1 MLETTTTAP
10 ANESPRAVAKK
21 STTVAGVVRALTY
34 RDELSG
40 FFVARVDT
48 ASGREVTVVGTAAV
62 IHPGESL
69 SAKGGF
75 ESSVWGPQFK
85 ATDVTVT
92 PPRELE
98 HIERYLATAVPGIGP
113 SFAKKLVGAFGAT
126 VLEVI
131 EKQPESLRNVPGVG
145 PKRAGSIVQ
154 AYSEQAETRK
164 AMLFLTRLGLTPGR
178 AQKIFKYFGPRTQ
191 QVLEENPYKLCDV
204 WGIGFK
210 LADEAARR
218 HGIAHDSNFRVRAGM
233 LYLLREAEGNG
244 SCGLPEPLVV
254 EKAAVMLQ
262 VSESRVLE
270 CLAEALQ
277 EKDLVRANAA
287 GETCLFLP
295 RIYRD
300 EKTVAQLLLERAG
313 SAPGQVLEDIDYA
326 ILDVELDMEI
336 TLEDAQREA
345 VRAALTKSVCVITGG
360 PGTGKTTITRVIL
373 TVLDQAGLRVMLA
386 APTGKAAKRA
396 SEATGFEAKT
406 IHRLLEVQRAG
417 GFKYNAEN
425 PLAADVVALDEMS
438 MVDVRLFR
446 SALEAVAPGTRV
458 ILLGDVDQLPSVGPG
473 KVLADVIA
481 SGSVPTVRLTEVFRQ
496 AKTSHI
502 IRNAHAINAGV
513 MPELGWDERADF
525 GFLRY
530 KSQYGEAGR
539 ARLVADIEGELL
551 RRVHGLYE
559 RGFDPVRDVQVLAP
573 MRKGPLGTI
582 ALNQKLREVL
592 NPHPADEVTV
602 LGNRWCVGDKVIQLK
617 NAYQRGD
624 NGVFNG
630 DIGYVLSIDHEGRT
644 LRVEFDVGVI
654 EYEFLNLDELALAY
668 ALTVHKSQGSE
679 FPVVVMPLDVGSH
692 YMMLKRNL
700 VYTAVT
706 RARQLM
712 VVLGTKEAMDKA
724 LENSQVEERYSRL
737 REWLQSATSASVN
750 G

>member
-1 MLETTTTAP
+1 
-10 ANESPRAVAKK
+10 
-21 STTVAGVVRALTY
+21 
-34 RDELSG
+34 
-40 FFVARVDT
+40 
-48 ASGREVTVVGTAAV
+48 
-62 IHPGESL
+62 
-69 SAKGGF
+69 
-75 ESSVWGPQFK
+75 
-85 ATDVTVT
+85 
-92 PPRELE
+92 
-98 HIERYLATAVPGIGP
+98 
-113 SFAKKLVGAFGAT
+113 
-126 VLEVI
+126 
-131 EKQPESLRNVPGVG
+131 
-145 PKRAGSIVQ
+145 
-154 AYSEQAETRK
+154 
-164 AMLFLTRLGLTPGR
+164 
-178 AQKIFKYFGPRTQ
+178 
-191 QVLEENPYKLCDV
+191 
-204 WGIGFK
+204 
-210 LADEAARR
+210 
-218 HGIAHDSNFRVRAGM
+218 
-233 LYLLREAEGNG
+233 
-244 SCGLPEPLVV
+244 
-254 EKAAVMLQ
+254 
-262 VSESRVLE
+262 
-270 CLAEALQ
+270 
-277 EKDLVRANAA
+277 
-287 GETCLFLP
+287 
-295 RIYRD
+295 
-300 EKTVAQLLLERAG
+300 
-313 SAPGQVLEDIDYA
+313 
-326 ILDVELDMEI
+326 
-336 TLEDAQREA
+336 
-345 VRAALTKSVCVITGG
+345 
-360 PGTGKTTITRVIL
+360 
-373 TVLDQAGLRVMLA
+373 
-386 APTGKAAKRA
+386 
-396 SEATGFEAKT
+396 
-406 IHRLLEVQRAG
+406 
-417 GFKYNAEN
+417 
-425 PLAADVVALDEMS
+425 
-438 MVDVRLFR
+438 
-446 SALEAVAPGTRV
+446 
-458 ILLGDVDQLPSVGPG
+458 
-473 KVLADVIA
+473 
-481 SGSVPTVRLTEVFRQ
+481 
-496 AKTSHI
+496 
-502 IRNAHAINAGV
+502 